1 MFSGESVSRLILLYK
16 HLHDTKPAAN
26 EEMLCYLEGNTL
38 TDRGTIRDQHDRS
51 VSAVKLV

>member
-1 MFSGESVSRLILLYK
+1 MFNGESVSRLILLYK

-26 EEMLCYLEGNTL
+26 EEMLCNLEGSTL
-38 TDRGTIRDQHDRS
+38 TDSGTTQDQYDRS